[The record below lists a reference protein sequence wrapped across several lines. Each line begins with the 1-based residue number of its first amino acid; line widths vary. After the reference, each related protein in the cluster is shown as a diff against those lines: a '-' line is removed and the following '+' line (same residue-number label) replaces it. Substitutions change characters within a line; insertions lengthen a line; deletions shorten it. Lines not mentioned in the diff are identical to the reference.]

1 MFGIGGGELVFIIFI
16 ALMLFGADKI
26 PDIARTMAKI
36 MRQVKD
42 ATNDIKYEITKS
54 ADANDID
61 LKSISKNFTNEVD
74 NIKQGFNNVLTE
86 SQIKNTPDKKSIT
99 SDLTTEVKKTKEDI
113 ENITGPIKRHL

>member
-61 LKSISKNFTNEVD
+61 LKSISNNFTNQVD

-86 SQIKNTPDKKSIT
+86 SEIKNTLDKNST
-99 SDLTTEVKKTKEDI
+99 TTDLSTEVKKTKEDI

>member
-61 LKSISKNFTNEVD
+61 LKSISNNFTNQVD

-86 SQIKNTPDKKSIT
+86 SEIKNTLDKKIIT
-99 SDLTTEVKKTKEDI
+99 SDLTTEIKKTKEDI

>member
-61 LKSISKNFTNEVD
+61 LKSISNNFTNQVD

-86 SQIKNTPDKKSIT
+86 SEIKNTLDKKSIT
-99 SDLTTEVKKTKEDI
+99 TDLSTEVKKTKEDI
-113 ENITGPIKRHL
+113 ENITGPIKRNL

>member
-26 PDIARTMAKI
+26 PDIARTMGKI

-74 NIKQGFNNVLTE
+74 NIKQGFNQVLTE
-86 SQIKNTPDKKSIT
+86 SEINDPSSTTSIT
-99 SDLTTEVKKTKEDI
+99 GDLTSEIKKPKQNIEDF
-113 ENITGPIKRHL
+113 TGPIKRQL

>member
-86 SQIKNTPDKKSIT
+86 SEIKNTLDKKSIT
-99 SDLTTEVKKTKEDI
+99 TDLSTEVKKTKEDI

>member
-16 ALMLFGADKI
+16 ALMLFGSDKI

-54 ADANDID
+54 ADSNDID

-74 NIKQGFNNVLTE
+74 NIKQGFNNVLNEGEVKNLPDTKSANDDLSPE
-86 SQIKNTPDKKSIT
+86 IKNKN
-99 SDLTTEVKKTKEDI
+99 EDI
-113 ENITGPIKRHL
+113 EHFTGPIKRRL

>member
-61 LKSISKNFTNEVD
+61 LKSISNNFTNQVD

-86 SQIKNTPDKKSIT
+86 SEIKNTLDKNST
-99 SDLTTEVKKTKEDI
+99 TTDLSTEVKKTKEDI
-113 ENITGPIKRHL
+113 ENITGPIKRNL

>member
-61 LKSISKNFTNEVD
+61 LKSISKNFTNQVD

-86 SQIKNTPDKKSIT
+86 SEIKNTLDKNST
-99 SDLTTEVKKTKEDI
+99 TTDLSTEVKKTKEDI

>member
-16 ALMLFGADKI
+16 SLMLFGADKI

-86 SQIKNTPDKKSIT
+86 SEIKNTPDKKIIT

>member
-61 LKSISKNFTNEVD
+61 LKSISNNFTNQVD

-86 SQIKNTPDKKSIT
+86 SEIKNTLDKKSIT